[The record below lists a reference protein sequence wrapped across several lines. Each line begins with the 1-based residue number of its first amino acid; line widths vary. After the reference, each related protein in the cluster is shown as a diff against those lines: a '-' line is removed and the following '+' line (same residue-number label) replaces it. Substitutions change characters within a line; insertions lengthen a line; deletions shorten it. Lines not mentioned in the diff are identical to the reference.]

1 MIFAQY
7 LQYEYRSEL
16 DGYLNEYV
24 SHKTKRVSRSDR
36 VAVLAFPTDT
46 TAVVC
51 RIRGDGRPFSVD
63 IEDLRIDMEASS

>member
-7 LQYEYRSEL
+7 LQFEYRDEL
-16 DGYLNEYV
+16 DTSLDPYV
-24 SHKTKRVSRSDR
+24 VRNTTKVSRSDR

-51 RIRGDGRPFSVD
+51 RISGDGRPFSVD
-63 IEDLRIDMEASS
+63 IRDLRIDMEAS